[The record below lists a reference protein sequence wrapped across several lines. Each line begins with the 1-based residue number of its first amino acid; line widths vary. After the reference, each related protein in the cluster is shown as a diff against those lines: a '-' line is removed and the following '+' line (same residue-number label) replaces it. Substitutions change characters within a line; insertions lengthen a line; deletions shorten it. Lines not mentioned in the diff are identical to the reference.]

1 MFRSIFNFILFTS
14 VYISLCALL
23 MIWQTNQLL
32 DLHYEKN
39 TFYLFVFFSTIC
51 SYNFHWYLTP
61 GTYSSSERISWG
73 DRHRTLMLLLCG
85 IGIIG
90 SLWFF
95 WQLREHWLVLSGSA
109 VLTFLYSA
117 PKVPHPAFRWLSKVA
132 IGKTLFLTFVW
143 TYVTTLL
150 PALVAGAYE
159 TAPLVLLTLHR
170 FCLIYAICILFDY
183 RDLES
188 DKKEGIRSLIT
199 MLDIKNLNR
208 LYYFTLLMA
217 AVSAGLMSPF
227 TGLPA
232 IISLVIPVLATALL
246 THKAHHSNADYL
258 FYFVLDGFMALSA
271 VIYMGMLYLSCPGLN

>member
-1 MFRSIFNFILFTS
+1 MLRSLFNFILFTS
-14 VYISLCALL
+14 IYITGCALG

-32 DLHYEKN
+32 ELHYAKD

-61 GTYSSSERISWG
+61 SAYSASERLQWG
-73 DRHRTLMLLLCG
+73 DRHRTLMLVLCG
-85 IGIIG
+85 IGLVG
-90 SLWFF
+90 SGWFF
-95 WQLREHWLVLSGSA
+95 WQLREHWLALSGSA

-117 PKVPHPAFRWLSKVA
+117 PKVPHKAFRWLSKIA

-150 PALVAGAYE
+150 PALIAGNAA
-159 TAPLVLLTLHR
+159 TTPLVFLTLHR
-170 FCLIYAICILFDY
+170 FTLIYAICILFDY

-188 DKKEGIRSLIT
+188 DRKEGIRSLIT
-199 MLDIKNLNR
+199 SLDEKNLNR

-217 AVSAGLMSPF
+217 AVSAGLMGPF
-227 TGLPA
+227 TTPGA
-232 IISLVIPVLATALL
+232 VASLMVPVMATALI
-246 THKAHHSNADYL
+246 TGKAHRNDSDYL

-271 VIYMGMLYLSCPGLN
+271 AIYFFISL

>member
-1 MFRSIFNFILFTS
+1 MLKAKYMFRSLFNLILFTS
-14 VYISLCALL
+14 VYISGCAIL

-32 DLHYEKN
+32 ALRYPQN

-61 GTYSSSERISWG
+61 GTYSASERILWG
-73 DRHRTLMLLLCG
+73 NRHRTLMLILCG
-85 IGIIG
+85 VGLAG

-95 WQLREHWLVLSGSA
+95 WQLREHWLVLSGGA

-117 PKVPHPAFRWLSKVA
+117 PKVPHKAFRWLSKIA

-143 TYVTTLL
+143 TYVTTVL
-150 PALVAGAYE
+150 PALVAGNAA
-159 TAPLVLLTLHR
+159 TQPLVYLTIHR
-170 FCLIYAICILFDY
+170 FGLIYAICILFDY

-199 MLDIKNLNR
+199 ALDIKNLMR
-208 LYYFTLLMA
+208 LYYGSLLVA
-217 AVSAGLMSPF
+217 AVSAVLMWPY
-227 TGLPA
+227 TTLPA
-232 IISLVIPVLATALL
+232 IVTLLAPVIATALI
-246 THKAHHSNADYL
+246 TRRAQQTSSDYL

-271 VIYMGMLYLSCPGLN
+271 ILHLMIV

>member
-1 MFRSIFNFILFTS
+1 MLRSLFNFILFTS
-14 VYISLCALL
+14 IYISGCALG

-32 DLHYEKN
+32 ELHYAKD

-61 GTYSSSERISWG
+61 SAYSASERLLWG
-73 DRHRTLMLLLCG
+73 DRHRTLMLALCG
-85 IGIIG
+85 IGLVG
-90 SLWFF
+90 SGWFF
-95 WQLREHWLVLSGSA
+95 WLLREHWLVLSGSA

-117 PKVPHPAFRWLSKVA
+117 PKVPHKAFRWLSKVA

-150 PALVAGAYE
+150 PALIAGNAA

-170 FCLIYAICILFDY
+170 FTLIYAICILFDY

-188 DKKEGIRSLIT
+188 DRKEGIRSLIT
-199 MLDIKNLNR
+199 ALDEKNLNR
-208 LYYFTLLMA
+208 LYYFSLFLA
-217 AVSAGLMSPF
+217 AVSAALMGPF
-227 TGLPA
+227 TTPGA
-232 IISLVIPVLATALL
+232 VASLMIPVVATALI
-246 THKAHHSNADYL
+246 TRKAHRNDSDYL

-271 VIYMGMLYLSCPGLN
+271 ALYFLIGL

>member
-1 MFRSIFNFILFTS
+1 MLRSIFNFILFTS
-14 VYISLCALL
+14 IYIAICALL
-23 MIWQTNQLL
+23 MIWQTDQLL
-32 DLHYEKN
+32 DLHYPQN
-39 TFYLFVFFSTIC
+39 AFYLFVFFSTIC

-61 GTYSSSERISWG
+61 GTYSASERIRWG

-95 WQLREHWLVLSGSA
+95 WQLREHWLVLCGSA

-117 PKVPHPAFRWLSKVA
+117 PKVPHPAFRWLSKIA

-150 PALVAGAYE
+150 PALVAGKFA
-159 TAPLVLLTLHR
+159 TLPLVFLTLHR
-170 FCLIYAICILFDY
+170 FCLIYGICILFDY

-199 MLDIKNLNR
+199 VLDIKNLNR

-217 AVSAGLMSPF
+217 AVCAGLMGPF
-227 TGLPA
+227 TTFTA
-232 IISLVIPVLATALL
+232 IISLMVPVVVTALL
-246 THKAHHSNADYL
+246 THKAHQNDSDYL
-258 FYFVLDGFMALSA
+258 FYFVLDGCMALSA
-271 VIYMGMLYLSCPGLN
+271 IVYGLLAFSH

>member
-1 MFRSIFNFILFTS
+1 
-14 VYISLCALL
+14 

-32 DLHYEKN
+32 ELHYHEN

-61 GTYSSSERISWG
+61 GTYSASERIRWG

-109 VLTFLYSA
+109 ILTFLYSA

-143 TYVTTLL
+143 TYVTTVL
-150 PALVAGAYE
+150 PALVAGKFAI
-159 TAPLVLLTLHR
+159 TPLVLLTLHR

-188 DKKEGIRSLIT
+188 DKQEGIRSLIT
-199 MLDIKNLNR
+199 MLDLKNLNR
-208 LYYFTLLMA
+208 LYFFTLLMA
-217 AVSAGLMSPF
+217 AVCAGLLGPF
-227 TGLPA
+227 ITLSA
-232 IISLVIPVLATALL
+232 IISLMIPVVVTALL
-246 THKAHHSNADYL
+246 TNKAHLNTSDYL
-258 FYFVLDGFMALSA
+258 FYFVLDGCMALSA
-271 VIYMGMLYLSCPGLN
+271 AIYWIAISF

>member
-1 MFRSIFNFILFTS
+1 MFKSIFNFILFTS
-14 VYISLCALL
+14 IYISLCAVL

-32 DLHYEKN
+32 GLHYREN

-61 GTYSSSERISWG
+61 GTYSSSERIRWG
-73 DRHRTLMLLLCG
+73 DRHRPLMLMLCG
-85 IGIIG
+85 IGVIG

-95 WQLREHWLVLSGSA
+95 WQLRGHWIALSGSA

-117 PKVPHPAFRWLSKVA
+117 PKVPHKAFQWLRKIA
-132 IGKTLFLTFVW
+132 IGKTIFLTFVW

-150 PALVAGAYE
+150 PALVAGNAMA
-159 TAPLVLLTLHR
+159 APVIFLTLHR
-170 FCLIYAICILFDY
+170 FFLIYAICILFDY

-199 MLDIKNLNR
+199 FLDEKNLNR
-208 LYYFTLLMA
+208 LYYFALLMA
-217 AVSAGLMSPF
+217 AVSAGLMGPF
-227 TGLPA
+227 TTLPA
-232 IISLVIPVLATALL
+232 IITLMVPVIGTALI
-246 THKAHHSNADYL
+246 TREAQHTSSDYV

-271 VIYMGMLYLSCPGLN
+271 MLYLLIQVLPGL

>member
-1 MFRSIFNFILFTS
+1 MFRQIFNFILFTS
-14 VYISLCALL
+14 IYISLCALL

-32 DLHYEKN
+32 DLQYPEN

-61 GTYSSSERISWG
+61 GTYSSSERIRWG

-85 IGIIG
+85 IGAIG

-109 VLTFLYSA
+109 ILTFLYSA
-117 PKVPHPAFRWLSKVA
+117 PKVPHAAFRWLSKIA

-143 TYVTTLL
+143 TYVTTIL
-150 PALVAGAYE
+150 PALVAGKFQVEA
-159 TAPLVLLTLHR
+159 LVFFSLHR
-170 FCLIYAICILFDY
+170 FFLIYAICILFDY

-199 MLDIKNLNR
+199 YLNEKNLNR
-208 LYYFTLLMA
+208 LYYFSLLMA
-217 AVSAGLMSPF
+217 AVSAGLMGPF
-227 TGLPA
+227 STLPA
-232 IISLVIPVLATALL
+232 IITLMVPVMATALV
-246 THKAHHSNADYL
+246 TRKAQHTDSDYL

-271 VIYMGMLYLSCPGLN
+271 LLYLLGNL

>member
-1 MFRSIFNFILFTS
+1 MLRNIFNFFLFTS
-14 VYISLCALL
+14 IYISLCALL
-23 MIWQTNQLL
+23 MIWQTDQLL
-32 DLHYEKN
+32 GLHYPEN

-61 GTYSSSERISWG
+61 GTYSASERIRWG
-73 DRHRTLMLLLCG
+73 DRHRTVMLLFCG
-85 IGIIG
+85 IGIAG
-90 SLWFF
+90 AAWFF
-95 WQLREHWLVLSGSA
+95 WQLREHWLVLCGSA

-150 PALVAGAYE
+150 PALIAEKFAV
-159 TAPLVLLTLHR
+159 TPLVLLTLHR

-183 RDLES
+183 RDRES

-199 MLDIKNLNR
+199 ILDIKKLNR
-208 LYYFTLLMA
+208 LYSFTLLMA
-217 AVSAGLMSPF
+217 ALSAGLMASF
-227 TGLPA
+227 TTLPA
-232 IISLVIPVLATALL
+232 VISLIIPVIATALL
-246 THKAHHSNADYL
+246 THKARHNGTDYL

-271 VIYMGMLYLSCPGLN
+271 ALYLLVRVFSCPGLD